1 MTVNRHKAM
10 GLNFN
15 SEDKLC
21 TGGKLIKLSGR
32 PRESM
37 DPPPVEALKTNVL
50 RDADILDSPAGAGET
65 SGGTLSSIIL

>member
-21 TGGKLIKLSGR
+21 TGGKLRKLCGG
-32 PRESM
+32 PRGSV
-37 DPPPVEALKTNVL
+37 DPPSLEALKTNVL
-50 RDADILDSPAGAGET
+50 RDTDVLDSPAEAGEI
-65 SGGTLSSIIL
+65 SAGTFQP

>member
-15 SEDKLC
+15 SKDKLC

-37 DPPPVEALKTNVL
+37 DPPSLETLKTNVL
-50 RDADILDSPAGAGET
+50 RDASVLDCPAGAGEI
-65 SGGTLSSIIL
+65 SRGTFQP